1 MRKEEK
7 IIFWLLLG
15 IFVFGVIAEVIKN
28 CLCFIEIY
36 ADSFSGICTSVVGVQ
51 ATVSVVIFTMV
62 IMLSSFLNKERYGI
76 PVIRYFI
83 KYRNKVLNHSNIF
96 YFVMI
101 LLVVSSIS
109 LFFGWINIFF
119 NVGT

>member
-1 MRKEEK
+1 MTY
-7 IIFWLLLG
+7 LL
-15 IFVFGVIAEVIKN
+15 AY
-28 CLCFIEIY
+28 CFIEIEV
-36 ADSFSGICTSVVGVQ
+36 DSFSGICTSVVGVQ

-76 PVIRYFI
+76 PVIRYLI
-83 KYRNKVLNHSNIF
+83 KYRNKVLNQSNIF

-109 LFFGWINIFF
+109 LFYGWINIFF